1 MEQNSTP
8 SDSQASLTHGKVN
21 LFQQVQWVILVGIVV
36 ATLFTAWTEPGLLP
50 SSLADQFSIALGTQA
65 TPLPPYPTPTARTMP
80 HIGLVA
86 GHSGNDP
93 GAVCSEVLGG
103 IREVDINLDVANR
116 VRNNLLAEGLEVD
129 LLSEFD
135 PLLNGY
141 QALALISIH
150 SDSCDYINDQATGY
164 KVAAA
169 MSTTYPETA
178 VRLTNCL
185 SERYKQTTGMKFHA
199 GSVTNDMTQYHA
211 FDEISPN
218 TPAAIIEIGFMNLDY
233 EMLTQ
238 HPDEIARGITDGI
251 LCYVRNESVSP
262 QNQP

>member
-1 MEQNSTP
+1 MEQNQTP
-8 SDSQASLTHGKVN
+8 PEPTKKRLSVD
-21 LFQQVQWVILVGIVV
+21 LFQQLLVVLVIGVVV
-36 ATLFTAWTEPGLLP
+36 ATLFTGWTEPGLLP
-50 SSLADQFSIALGTQA
+50 GSLAEQFTLALGTKA
-65 TPLPPYPTPTARTMP
+65 TPLPAFPTSTPRSVP

-103 IREVDINLDVANR
+103 IREVDLNLAVANQ

-141 QALALISIH
+141 QALALVSIH
-150 SDSCDYINDQATGY
+150 ADSCDYINDQASGY

-169 MSTTYPETA
+169 MSTKYPETA

-185 SERYKQTTGMKFHA
+185 RERYAQATGLKFHTN
-199 GSVTNDMTQYHA
+199 SVTTDMTQYHA
-211 FDEISPN
+211 FDEIN
-218 TPAAIIEIGFMNLDY
+218 ATTPAAIIEIGFMNLDF

-238 HPDEIARGITDGI
+238 HQDIIARGITDGI
-251 LCYVRNESVSP
+251 LCYVRNESI
-262 QNQP
+262 NQPEQP

>member
-1 MEQNSTP
+1 MEQNTHP
-8 SDSQASLTHGKVN
+8 PQATTIRQKVD
-21 LFQQVQWVILVGIVV
+21 LIQQVAVVLVVGAII
-36 ATLFTAWTEPGLLP
+36 ATLFTGWTEPGLLP
-50 SSLADQFSIALGTQA
+50 SSLAEQFTLALAPDA
-65 TPLPPYPTPTARTMP
+65 TPLPAYPTSTPRALP

-93 GAVCSEVLGG
+93 GAVCSAVLGG

-116 VRNNLLAEGLEVD
+116 VRNNLIAEGLEVD

-141 QALALISIH
+141 QALALVSIH
-150 SDSCDYINDQATGY
+150 ADSCEYINNQATGF

-185 SERYKQTTGMKFHA
+185 RERYAQVTGLKFHPS
-199 GSVTNDMTQYHA
+199 SVTTDMTQYHA
-211 FDEISPN
+211 FGEINPT

-238 HPDEIARGITDGI
+238 HQDIIARGITDGI
-251 LCYVRNESVSP
+251 LCYVRNENIS
-262 QNQP
+262 QTTQP

>member
-1 MEQNSTP
+1 MEQNTTTAQP
-8 SDSQASLTHGKVN
+8 ASKRPTVN
-21 LFQQVQWVILVGIVV
+21 ILHQLLIVTIVGVLI
-36 ATLFTAWTEPGLLP
+36 ATLFTGWTEPGLLP
-50 SSLADQFSIALGTQA
+50 SSLAEQFTLASGPDGTALPA
-65 TPLPPYPTPTARTMP
+65 YPTSTPRSLP

-93 GAVCSEVLGG
+93 GAVCSDVLGG
-103 IREVDINLDVANR
+103 IREVDINLQVANR
-116 VRNNLLAEGLEVD
+116 VRSNLMSEGLEVD

-150 SDSCDYINDQATGY
+150 ADSCDYVNDQASGF

-185 SERYKQTTGMKFHA
+185 RERYAQATGLTFHA
-199 GSVTNDMTQYHA
+199 NTITDDMTQYHA
-211 FDEISPN
+211 FSEIN
-218 TPAAIIEIGFMNLDY
+218 ELTPAAIIEIGFMNLDY

-238 HPDEIARGITDGI
+238 HQDIIARGITDGI
-251 LCYVRNESVSP
+251 LCYVRNESV
-262 QNQP
+262 NQSQQP